1 MVIIKWM
8 SFPGNVLHQVGVV
21 KWGLTPS
28 WHRIQLPMVACQ
40 SQFQVCSVLCSHC
53 HRCWRCHLSKFRGF
67 LSMFLTGTILTHLN
81 TRIARTCLQ
90 SWYCIIVHLP
100 IPHVY
105 NCPTHHN
112 PGLCLVLY
120 NCWRCNELRQSLF
133 CIIATPV
140 LSSIT
145 HIQIFQ
151 ESMQN
156 NIHCKRNAIE
166 SWWVMHCNMSM
177 Q

>member
-1 MVIIKWM
+1 
-8 SFPGNVLHQVGVV
+8 
-21 KWGLTPS
+21 
-28 WHRIQLPMVACQ
+28 MVACQ
-40 SQFQVCSVLCSHC
+40 SQFQVCSALCSRC
-53 HRCWRCHLSKFRGF
+53 HRCWCCHLSKFRGF

-120 NCWRCNELRQSLF
+120 NCGRCNKLRQSLF

-145 HIQIFQ
+145 LTLIFQ
-151 ESMQN
+151 ESMQS